1 MLDHIVCGVSVS
13 VYIDIIKTC
22 FDYLDCVEF
31 SNNFVEIQYNK
42 KKSEKLAD
50 CGIRRIVIWSDDW
63 VTNKTRIQNFIKNIV
78 VKQNVRIG
86 ARKTTIRNITTKEY
100 SEFLDKHHMQGA
112 RVDAIMLG
120 CIYDDQICAVMGF
133 SKTNSNTKH
142 CGYYLT
148 RFANTNVTGAFS
160 KLVSHFRKEHNVD
173 VYSFAD
179 LQIVDRYNNVYINN
193 GFDPILVLD
202 ADYKYFNEEKTKVRK
217 HKFGFRKSNFKALG
231 LDIEGKTEKQLSI
244 EYGLVRCYDSG
255 KILYKLEKCDTIHT

>member
-1 MLDHIVCGVSVS
+1 
-13 VYIDIIKTC
+13 
-22 FDYLDCVEF
+22 
-31 SNNFVEIQYNK
+31 
-42 KKSEKLAD
+42 
-50 CGIRRIVIWSDDW
+50 
-63 VTNKTRIQNFIKNIV
+63 
-78 VKQNVRIG
+78 
-86 ARKTTIRNITTKEY
+86 
-100 SEFLDKHHMQGA
+100 
-112 RVDAIMLG
+112 
-120 CIYDDQICAVMGF
+120 
-133 SKTNSNTKH
+133 
-142 CGYYLT
+142 
-148 RFANTNVTGAFS
+148 
-160 KLVSHFRKEHNVD
+160 